1 MIYFDNGATTYPKP
15 RSVLN
20 VVNEAVSQYSFNSG
34 RGGYKESLKAAEKIF
49 SVRENLS
56 LYFLT
61 SQRAPGRLSRELSV
75 VIS

>member
-20 VVNEAVSQYSFNSG
+20 AVNEAVSQYSFNSG

-49 SVRENLS
+49 SVR
-56 LYFLT
+56 
-61 SQRAPGRLSRELSV
+61 
-75 VIS
+75 